1 MKDKDTTG
9 KSSKHVA
16 VHMLIWL
23 IIVTLAYLPFRFG
36 SGADQDVYPRKP
48 IDIIVPFKA
57 GGGSDV
63 LVRMFQK
70 TINKNKLLPV
80 PMIVINRPGASATD
94 GSRFVKDA
102 EPDGYTILNLH
113 EAIIISKYLGSV
125 NYGPEA
131 FEPIAG
137 TVITGT
143 VIVVKED
150 SLYKSLEELLA
161 GAKQNPGKL
170 IFGCAL
176 GTPTHVNGLI
186 IEREADIKFNLIQ
199 SGGGAARL
207 EQLMGNHI
215 DVSVFSVNEFASFKS
230 QGLKA
235 LAYMGEQRHPD
246 LKDIPTA
253 KECGVNA
260 ENDVMQ
266 YWWFPKGTDP
276 KKIEIIA
283 GAFKEALEDE
293 ELLAFIK
300 KNNATPDFLI
310 GDELSARIKRVE
322 DKVSIIEAREVQ
334 ELPQFHLIVLGT
346 LGLFLA
352 FILWDTHK
360 QSQVRGKVTK
370 EPVNYT
376 PAVVTIATLALYIYL
391 ISSGYIDFR
400 ILTFIFMMG
409 LGLFLNGKKPMNKT
423 VLLECALI
431 ISLGTYYV
439 FTNIVHVDLP

>member
-1 MKDKDTTG
+1 MINMKDK
-9 KSSKHVA
+9 SIKHLAIHIILWVA
-16 VHMLIWL
+16 
-23 IIVTLAYLPFRFG
+23 IVALAYLPFSSG
-36 SGADQDVYPRKP
+36 SNIDQDDYPRKP
-48 IDIIVPFKA
+48 IEIVVPFKT

-70 TINKNKLLPV
+70 TINKKNLLPV
-80 PMIVINRPGASATD
+80 PLVVINRPGASATD

-102 EPDGYTILNLH
+102 KPDGYTILNLH

-137 TVITGT
+137 TVTTGT

-150 SLYKSLEELLA
+150 SPYKSLEELVA

-186 IEREADIKFNLIQ
+186 LEREAGIKFNLIQ

-207 EQLMGNHI
+207 ELLMGNHI
-215 DVSVFSVNEFASFKS
+215 DVSVFSVNEYASFKS

-235 LAYMGEQRHPD
+235 LAYMGDKRHPD
-246 LKDIPTA
+246 LPDIPTA

-276 KKIEIIA
+276 KKGEIITN
-283 GAFKEALEDE
+283 AFKKALEDE

-300 KNNATPDFLI
+300 KNNATPDFLT
-310 GDELSARIKRVE
+310 GDELATRIKRVE
-322 DKVSIIEAREVQ
+322 DKVSSIEAGSFQ
-334 ELPQFHLIVLGT
+334 ELPQFHLIVLAT
-346 LGLFLA
+346 LAIFLV
-352 FILWDTHK
+352 FIIWDTK
-360 QSQVRGKVTK
+360 SKGKTKVKVSQ
-370 EPVNYT
+370 ESLNYT
-376 PAVVTIATLALYIYL
+376 PAAVTIGAVVAYIFMMSQGL
-391 ISSGYIDFR
+391 IDFR
-400 ILTFIFMMG
+400 ILTFIFMLS
-409 LGLFLNGKKPMNKT
+409 LGLFLSNKKTLNKT
-423 VLLECALI
+423 ILLECALL

-439 FTNIVHVDLP
+439 FTQIVHVDLP